1 MGHPVASLRETIKN
15 LLSPFHPFPT
25 LFKLMI
31 LFTRFIMT
39 AETCRLTWNFS
50 TVVSYNSD
58 TIMTTFYL
66 SFDLSF
72 FRITSNQREAFFNWQ
87 LRLTSIFLCVSIL
100 FNSLIKTKIQIE
112 CRFYCIDI
120 IAFHCNNYTR
130 WYFKHRKLI
139 VLGFLK
145 CCLLF
150 YATKIY
156 GNVEKFQVFLKLL
169 NQKKNLESKT
179 VFSHSVQCSPLY
191 IFTL

>member
-15 LLSPFHPFPT
+15 FLFPYHPFPT

-39 AETCRLTWNFS
+39 AETCRLTRNFS

-58 TIMTTFYL
+58 TIMTTFFL

-72 FRITSNQREAFFNWQ
+72 FRITSNQGEAFFNWQ
-87 LRLTSIFLCVSIL
+87 LRLTSIFMCVSIL
-100 FNSLIKTKIQIE
+100 FISLIKTKIQIE
-112 CRFYCIDI
+112 SRLYCIDI
-120 IAFHCNNYTR
+120 ITFPCNIYTR
-130 WYFKHRKLI
+130 WYFKHRKLR

-150 YATKIY
+150 
-156 GNVEKFQVFLKLL
+156 LCH
-169 NQKKNLESKT
+169 KNWRKCWEISS
-179 VFSHSVQCSPLY
+179 F
-191 IFTL
+191 